1 MVNNVFNK
9 IKMIVVTIAKATM
22 IIVTTERG
30 GVPKDTV
37 NTRIKNRNKTVQS
50 NAALNT
56 YVAKRRKDP
65 HKYLLHHSSY
75 GY

>member
-9 IKMIVVTIAKATM
+9 IKMIVVTRAKATM
-22 IIVTTERG
+22 IIVTTKRE
-30 GVPKDTV
+30 VPKDIV
-37 NTRIKNRNKTVQS
+37 NARIKSRNQMVQS